1 MLGKV
6 NYVDFLAG
14 LVISLTCIGIP
25 LYGVREIAR
34 YRNDGVIRRR
44 LFGSLLRLHL
54 LAALAGCIGFV
65 LFLYA
70 HPRYADEHWLIA
82 MGVVYILSNVLA
94 AEWYLQGIEA
104 FPFISIRSIILR
116 ALGLAAIFIFIHQP
130 DDYILYYA
138 IIALTM
144 LLTLII
150 NFTRI
155 KPSLNRVKSSA
166 AEKEYLPL
174 LLYFF
179 IASTFISIY
188 DYIDTVMLGWLAR
201 DENVGYYTASM
212 KLVKLSLLLILTIN
226 VILFPRLSHLV
237 AEKKDEEINTL
248 LKKSISFIFTA
259 AVPGIV
265 LYILLAPEL
274 IAVFAGGGFAP
285 SVPVMQWL
293 SPLPLIIALS
303 NLWLLYYLSRFTQKN
318 RQLLW
323 LAAFA
328 LLISLSLNIWLIPLI
343 QQEGAAIASVCT
355 ETFIMLYLGITLKIK
370 IPWNAVWQSI
380 IGSSFFIPLTILA
393 RKYFSGPAE
402 TFVFVLGAGGVLYFA
417 IQALLFRNESILGIF
432 RYVNKIMRSSKPG
445 Y

>member
-34 YRNDGVIRRR
+34 YRNEVTMRRR

-54 LAALAGCIGFV
+54 LAAFAGCIGFV
-65 LFLYA
+65 LFLYV
-70 HPRYADEHWLIA
+70 HPRYTDEHWLIA

-155 KPSLNRVKSSA
+155 KPSLNIVKSSA
-166 AEKEYLPL
+166 TEKEYLPVL
-174 LLYFF
+174 LNFF

-237 AEKKDEEINTL
+237 AEKKEEEINAL
-248 LKKSISFIFTA
+248 LHKSMSFIITA
-259 AVPGIV
+259 AVPGMA

-274 IAVFAGGGFAP
+274 IALFAGSGFAP

-293 SPLPLIIALS
+293 SPLPLVIALS

-318 RQLLW
+318 KQLLW
-323 LAAFA
+323 LAAIA
-328 LLISLSLNIWLIPLI
+328 LLISISLNYWLIPLL

-355 ETFIMLYLGITLKIK
+355 ETFIMLFLGITMNIK
-370 IPWNAVWQSI
+370 IPRNAVWQSI
-380 IGSSFFIPLTILA
+380 IGSSFLIPLTMLV
-393 RKYFSGPAE
+393 RKIFSGHAE
-402 TFVFVLGAGGVLYFA
+402 TFVFMLVAGGVLYFT
-417 IQALLFRNESILGIF
+417 IQAFLFRNESILAIF
-432 RYVNKIMRSSKPG
+432 RYVNTIIRSRNQNS
-445 Y
+445 